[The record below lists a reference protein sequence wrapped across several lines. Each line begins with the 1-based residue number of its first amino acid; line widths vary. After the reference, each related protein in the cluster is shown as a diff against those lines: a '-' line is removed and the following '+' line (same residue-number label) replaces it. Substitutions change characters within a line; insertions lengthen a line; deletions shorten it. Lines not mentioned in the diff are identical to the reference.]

1 MVMSVKSCLLIS
13 MILHVSVYTTFAAS
27 TIRKPIDQSYLMQI
41 GSKYVPQLQFDYS
54 LCRIFQPTLEKSS
67 VTFDRGKFSSTRF
80 NRISRRYYIQRMKP
94 LITKSPHYEG
104 GLNPVRFIFLHR
116 CNPPDQQ
123 STRLLEIWSKEPGA
137 SQCNSREFFRVSE
150 SKSAIGYYTSFDS
163 RKHYYHKT

>member
-1 MVMSVKSCLLIS
+1 MAKSLEAYLVIA
-13 MILHVSVYTTFAAS
+13 IIFHISVYAIFAAS
-27 TIRKPIDQSYLMQI
+27 ARRKPIDQSYLMQI

-80 NRISRRYYIQRMKP
+80 NRLNRRYYIQRMKP

-137 SQCNSREFFRVSE
+137 SQCNSREFFRVSKNE
-150 SKSAIGYYTSFDS
+150 
-163 RKHYYHKT
+163 R